1 MRDRL
6 AAQVAHR
13 IVEHIRERGLQAG
26 HHLSAQELADL
37 FSVSRAPVS
46 AALRQLS
53 EVNVVHSEPNRGYF
67 VTQPITDAAPT
78 VPPPPAAEEEDK
90 LYFLIAEDRLAGCLP
105 DRLSENEMIRRY
117 QVPRKRLQLLLTK
130 IADEGWV
137 ERRPGHGWA
146 FGTALSSG
154 EAYAKAYQFRA
165 SIESQAVLQ
174 PSFAIDAAELDAAR
188 ARQIALLEGEMF
200 TLPRERLFEINSSF
214 HETIVSWSNNGFFL
228 DALRRVN
235 RLRRLMEYRVTID
248 RTRLARQCEEH
259 LQILDKL
266 ASDDRAE
273 AARFLSVHIG
283 SAWSI
288 KSLVVERRAVSPAPR

>member
-13 IVEHIRERGLQAG
+13 IVEHIRERRLQAG
-26 HHLSAQELADL
+26 HHLSAQELANL

-53 EVNVVHSEPNRGYF
+53 KANVVHSEPNRGYF
-67 VTQPITDAAPT
+67 VTQPITDTAPMA
-78 VPPPPAAEEEDK
+78 PPPPAAEEEDK
-90 LYFLIAEDRLAGCLP
+90 LYFRIAEDRLAGRLP

-117 QVPRKRLQLLLTK
+117 RVPRKRLQWLLTK

-146 FGTALSSG
+146 FGTTLSSG
-154 EAYAKAYQFRA
+154 ETYTKAYQFRA

-174 PSFAIDAAELDAAR
+174 PSFAINATELSAAR
-188 ARQIALLEGEMF
+188 ARQKALLEGEML

-228 DALRRVN
+228 DALRRIN
-235 RLRRLMEYRVTID
+235 RLRRLVEYRITSD
-248 RTRLARQCEEH
+248 RARLARECEEH

-266 ASDDRAE
+266 AADDRAE
-273 AARFLSVHIG
+273 AARVLNAHIG
-283 SAWSI
+283 ATWSI
-288 KSLVVERRAVSPAPR
+288 KAN